1 MIEFKKGM
9 HVLRIE
15 PWGDTV
21 VRYLDTDDKVRLEQD
36 LQKEGF
42 NYKVL

>member
-15 PWGDTV
+15 PWGGTV
-21 VRYLDTDDKVRLEQD
+21 ERHLDTDDKVRLEQD
-36 LQKEGF
+36 LQERGF
-42 NYKVL
+42 NYKIL